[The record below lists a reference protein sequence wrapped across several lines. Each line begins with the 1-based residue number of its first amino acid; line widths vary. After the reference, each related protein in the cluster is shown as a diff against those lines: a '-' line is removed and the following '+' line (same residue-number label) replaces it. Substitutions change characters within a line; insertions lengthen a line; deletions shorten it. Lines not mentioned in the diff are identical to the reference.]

1 MKIKVRVP
9 FLDLRVTDEPS
20 RRELLAAVEKVLVHG
35 RILLGP
41 EVELFEER
49 IAAYCGVKYA
59 IGVGSGSAAIF
70 LALKALGIGSGDEV
84 ITTSLSFIGTANGI
98 SLTGAK
104 PVFVDIREDLTINP
118 ECIEQAISSRTKA
131 IMPVQF
137 TGKLCAMSKIE
148 SLARKHGLI
157 IVEDAA
163 PAIGATMNGR
173 KAGSLGAAGCIS
185 LNPMKL
191 LNACG
196 EAGVVVT
203 NDPVVRERVIALRYN
218 GLVDR
223 EYGHYVS
230 MNGRIDTL
238 QAAILLNRLDHLESI
253 ISRRR
258 EIAAYYQSAIKDV
271 VDVPHD
277 ADGCR
282 DVYYTFTIQSDR
294 RDALMAFM
302 AERGIETKI
311 QHPLLMPDHPAHKMS
326 DLSRFPVGNRAVKRV
341 LCIPVHEKMT
351 QEQVEYTASS
361 IREFF
366 KKTS

>member
-1 MKIKVRVP
+1 MTTKMRVP

-49 IAAYCGVKYA
+49 IAAYCGTKYA

-70 LALKALGIGSGDEV
+70 LALKALGIGAGDEV

-104 PVFVDIREDLTINP
+104 PVFVDIREDLTIAP
-118 ECIEQAISSRTKA
+118 ERIEQALTSRTEA
-131 IMPVQF
+131 IMPVHF
-137 TGKLCAMSKIE
+137 TGKLCAMSEIE
-148 SLARKHGLI
+148 ALARKHGLI

-173 KAGSLGAAGCIS
+173 KAGSFGTAGCIS

-196 EAGVVVT
+196 EAGVVMT
-203 NDPVVRERVIALRYN
+203 NDPDVRERVIALRYN
-218 GLVDR
+218 GLVNR
-223 EYGHYVS
+223 EYGHYIS

-238 QAAILLNRLDHLESI
+238 QATILLKRLDRLESI
-253 ISRRR
+253 ITRRR
-258 EIAAYYQSAIKDV
+258 EIAAYYQSVIADV
-271 VDVPHD
+271 VEVPTD

-282 DVYYTFTIQSDR
+282 DVYYTFTIKTDH
-294 RDALMAFM
+294 RDALMTFLD
-302 AERGIETKI
+302 EKGIETKI
-311 QHPLLMPDHPAHKMS
+311 QHPLLMPEHPAHKML
-326 DLSRFPVGNRAVKRV
+326 DLSRFPVGNGAVKRI

-351 QEQVEYTASS
+351 QEQVEYTAYS

-366 KKTS
+366 KRAS